1 MGSPI
6 LVVDTS
12 EINEGRLSELKAAM
26 AELVAFVEQNEE
38 RPLLYMVYV
47 DSAGRNVTVIQL
59 HPDSASMEL
68 HMKVA
73 GSKFQHFADL
83 LTLRTMDIFGT
94 PSERL
99 LDQLRAKVRLLG
111 EATLELH
118 DLHAG
123 FARLGYTQR
132 ATVAGGSPGQL
143 THPSR

>member
-1 MGSPI
+1 MDGPI

-12 EINEGRLSELKAAM
+12 EINEGRLGELKAAM

-59 HPDSASMEL
+59 HPDSASMEQ

-73 GSKFQHFADL
+73 GSKFRHFADL

-94 PSERL
+94 PSEQL

-111 EATLELH
+111 QATLELH

-132 ATVAGGSPGQL
+132 TTVAGGS
-143 THPSR
+143 

>member
-1 MGSPI
+1 MDGPI

-12 EINEGRLSELKAAM
+12 EINAGRLSELKAAM

-38 RPLLYMVYV
+38 RPHLYMVYV
-47 DSAGRNVTVIQL
+47 DSAGRHVTVIQL
-59 HPDSASMEL
+59 HPDSASMEQ

-73 GSKFQHFADL
+73 GSKFARFADL
-83 LTLRTMDIFGT
+83 LTLRTMGIYGT
-94 PSERL
+94 PSEQL
-99 LDQLRAKVRLLG
+99 LNQLRAKVRLLG

-132 ATVAGGSPGQL
+132 TPVPRGS
-143 THPSR
+143 